1 MLRHIS
7 GGAPVIRVCADS
19 GEPFPLFGWSSLTHC
34 TIWAQA
40 SKDIV
45 KIPIDVN
52 RIPLLTGAF
61 FTRGT
66 PNTTYHKRV
75 HSTSTGQKRDVHLS
89 YQDQIA
95 DAPIHVRN
103 QRVSNKAKLDGSQ
116 GVSPNLRTS
125 TPCLPD
131 VRKPD
136 LKKDKKITAK
146 LEMKPVAQSKLCKN
160 QPHCVKCQSL
170 RDSGLGTC
178 CRGCRNQWVSNP
190 TVSCFQGRLGHS
202 TVLALPCVA
211 GETSREWCCVFLGE
225 VWEQSWLRL

>member
-7 GGAPVIRVCADS
+7 GGAPVIRVFADS
-19 GEPFPLFGWSSLTHC
+19 GEPFPLFGLSSLTHC

-40 SKDIV
+40 SNDII
-45 KIPIDVN
+45 KIPMDVN

-61 FTRGT
+61 FIRGK
-66 PNTTYHKRV
+66 PNTPYHKRL
-75 HSTSTGQKRDVHLS
+75 HSTSTGQTRDVHLN

-95 DAPIHVRN
+95 DAPISVIN

-116 GVSPNLRTS
+116 GMSPNLRKS
-125 TPCLPD
+125 IPCLPF
-131 VRKPD
+131 VGKPD
-136 LKKDKKITAK
+136 LKKGKKITAK
-146 LEMKPVAQSKLCKN
+146 LEMKPVAQSKLYKN

-178 CRGCRNQWVSNP
+178 CEGCRNQWVSNP

-202 TVLALPCVA
+202 TVLALPWVA
-211 GETSREWCCVFLGE
+211 GETSREWCCDFLGE
-225 VWEQSWLRL
+225 V